1 LEKDMKNL
9 KNLTLV
15 AALVLTAG
23 CDGILTPA
31 VSGGRA
37 GSTQASENWVE
48 TFGVITESAQMPD
61 GVFAY
66 TLQYEVV
73 GGHAINFDGDLIQGP
88 LPQRIFNAPGLA
100 VKGQKVR
107 LRYAANDPINYRLLE
122 QIRFQ

>member
-1 LEKDMKNL
+1 MKNL
-9 KNLTLV
+9 KNLILV

-31 VSGGRA
+31 VSGGEA
-37 GSTQASENWVE
+37 SNTQTAENWVE
-48 TFGVITESAQMPD
+48 TVGVVTDSAQMPD

-73 GGHAINFDGDLIQGP
+73 GGHAVNREGDLIQGP
-88 LPQRIFNAPGLA
+88 LPQMIFNAPGLA

-107 LRYAANDPINYRLLE
+107 LRYAADEPMNYRLLD
-122 QIRFQ
+122 QIRFH